1 MHELYP
7 EQVEWLRGC
16 IRIRL
21 RRYRLTRWER
31 EDIAGACWVRLVKGY
46 ARFDPS
52 KGKTA
57 QAWRNYGITV
67 INNTVTNE
75 VKKMINYK
83 RLFSNEKPEMDKGD
97 KE

>member
-1 MHELYP
+1 MHDLTP

-21 RRYRLTRWER
+21 RRYRLNRWER

-52 KGKTA
+52 RGKGA
-57 QAWRNYGITV
+57 MAWRNYGITI

-75 VKKMINYK
+75 VKKMGNYRK
-83 RLFSNEKPEMDKGD
+83 IFKEMEDG
-97 KE
+97 E

>member
-1 MHELYP
+1 MHDLTP

-31 EDIAGACWVRLVKGY
+31 EDIAGACWVRLVAGY
-46 ARFDPS
+46 ARFDPE
-52 KGKTA
+52 KGRTA
-57 QAWRNYGITV
+57 NAGRNYGITV
-67 INNTVTNE
+67 INNTIANE

-83 RLFSNEKPEMDKGD
+83 RIFTGMEDGNAKGD